1 MERVYDRSVEVWDLL
16 RQCLAEGLEL
26 GVVNDPFKKPDAPVR
41 RGTPNGVLWRYFWGA
56 HQRFFKDLCVASKVP
71 AALQVAR
78 QSLKDNKCVVIG
90 LQSTGEARTKD
101 AIEEHGEVFDDFV
114 SAPRATLERLIKKV
128 FASPGDDEA
137 DARQRELK
145 ACASRDDAPLGRTH
159 GRSTRT
165 RKGPAKGTYAQSDT
179 DFSDSDADSDDD
191 EKAAAKLGVTLGK
204 TLVRHKTASGEMRE
218 GVVVRRAFPFFVV
231 QFGSEEAKFTAAQL
245 HGILVFDV
253 DDDSASIECK
263 PRKRPAPS
271 SDEESS
277 DDDFV
282 ESDSDNDSE
291 APQKSSKTKKT
302 KYISIDSSGDE
313 DEDAMQDDEDDGTRA
328 ASPSRRPT
336 PSPRRSC
343 PRAGFDEVR
352 ELRRRFLVAASKLG
366 LPGNPLDTLIAELG
380 GSDCVAEMTGRKG
393 RMVRDA
399 TSGKVVYEARN
410 SNGVSL
416 EMQNMHEK
424 QAFNGGE
431 KHVAIISEAASAGI
445 SLQADRR
452 VANQRRRVHITLELP
467 WSADKAIQ
475 QLGRTHRSN
484 QSSAPEYKFLISSVG
499 GEKRFASAVAR
510 RLESLGALTQG
521 DRRAT
526 VGAKGLGLT
535 AFNFDTKFLRCPLP
549 SHSTPSTPSA
559 WPSESLP
566 VAEVSAR
573 DDPARRWGKN
583 ALATLGNIIQ
593 RVTSA
598 PFTLP
603 PLEPADRERFMELQN
618 QSAAVFGGAVD
629 ATKVEFSFCDTAED
643 AEDVAN
649 DDQLKPASQ
658 EESADEDVEMGST
671 TLQTFA
677 HARCQ
682 CPLHPFASTDHSE
695 ACDKCHCYVCD
706 VLVSQCPK
714 WAEHCHATDTGK
726 DAQKW
731 KCLPVS
737 ES

>member
-1 MERVYDRSVEVWDLL
+1 
-16 RQCLAEGLEL
+16 
-26 GVVNDPFKKPDAPVR
+26 
-41 RGTPNGVLWRYFWGA
+41 
-56 HQRFFKDLCVASKVP
+56 
-71 AALQVAR
+71 
-78 QSLKDNKCVVIG
+78 
-90 LQSTGEARTKD
+90 
-101 AIEEHGEVFDDFV
+101 
-114 SAPRATLERLIKKV
+114 
-128 FASPGDDEA
+128 
-137 DARQRELK
+137 
-145 ACASRDDAPLGRTH
+145 
-159 GRSTRT
+159 
-165 RKGPAKGTYAQSDT
+165 
-179 DFSDSDADSDDD
+179 
-191 EKAAAKLGVTLGK
+191 
-204 TLVRHKTASGEMRE
+204 
-218 GVVVRRAFPFFVV
+218 
-231 QFGSEEAKFTAAQL
+231 
-245 HGILVFDV
+245 
-253 DDDSASIECK
+253 
-263 PRKRPAPS
+263 
-271 SDEESS
+271 
-277 DDDFV
+277 
-282 ESDSDNDSE
+282 
-291 APQKSSKTKKT
+291 
-302 KYISIDSSGDE
+302 
-313 DEDAMQDDEDDGTRA
+313 
-328 ASPSRRPT
+328 
-336 PSPRRSC
+336 
-343 PRAGFDEVR
+343 
-352 ELRRRFLVAASKLG
+352 
-366 LPGNPLDTLIAELG
+366 
-380 GSDCVAEMTGRKG
+380 
-393 RMVRDA
+393 MVRDA

-535 AFNFDTKFLRCPLP
+535 AFNFDTK
-549 SHSTPSTPSA
+549 
-559 WPSESLP
+559 
-566 VAEVSAR
+566 
-573 DDPARRWGKN
+573 WGKN

-593 RVTSA
+593 KVTSA

-618 QSAAVFGGAVD
+618 QSTAVFGGAVD

-643 AEDVAN
+643 AEDLTN
-649 DDQLKPASQ
+649 DDELKPASQ
-658 EESADEDVEMGST
+658 EESADDDVEMGST

-706 VLVSQCPK
+706 VPVSQCPK

>member
-1 MERVYDRSVEVWDLL
+1 MRRPFLAVGSRRWRLRETTPPRRCRCGRADARLVDAETPHTTPSTRTPSTRHSRANTQARDLPKQGVVFATYASLLGKKGGKTAKPQTRLDQLLEWASPGFEGGLLFDESHKAKNLFGGNGGKPTKTGQAVLKLQTALPRARVVYCSATGASEPKHLGYMDRLGLWGGSDTPFGDFDDFRRAVESRGVGMMELVAMHLKQRGALVSRALSFKSCTFELVNDVMTPSLCGVLVYCLRGDGVVAGPGRVDAGRVQRPPRASTPSNARRHMERVYDRSVEVWDLL

-90 LQSTGEARTKD
+90 LQSTGEASTKD

-179 DFSDSDADSDDD
+179 DFSDSDSDSDDD

-328 ASPSRRPT
+328 ASL
-336 PSPRRSC
+336 
-343 PRAGFDEVR
+343 R
-352 ELRRRFLVAASKLG
+352 E
-366 LPGNPLDTLIAELG
+366 
-380 GSDCVAEMTGRKG
+380 
-393 RMVRDA
+393 
-399 TSGKVVYEARN
+399 
-410 SNGVSL
+410 
-416 EMQNMHEK
+416 
-424 QAFNGGE
+424 
-431 KHVAIISEAASAGI
+431 
-445 SLQADRR
+445 
-452 VANQRRRVHITLELP
+452 
-467 WSADKAIQ
+467 
-475 QLGRTHRSN
+475 
-484 QSSAPEYKFLISSVG
+484 
-499 GEKRFASAVAR
+499 
-510 RLESLGALTQG
+510 
-521 DRRAT
+521 
-526 VGAKGLGLT
+526 
-535 AFNFDTKFLRCPLP
+535 
-549 SHSTPSTPSA
+549 
-559 WPSESLP
+559 
-566 VAEVSAR
+566 
-573 DDPARRWGKN
+573 
-583 ALATLGNIIQ
+583 
-593 RVTSA
+593 
-598 PFTLP
+598 
-603 PLEPADRERFMELQN
+603 
-618 QSAAVFGGAVD
+618 
-629 ATKVEFSFCDTAED
+629 
-643 AEDVAN
+643 
-649 DDQLKPASQ
+649 
-658 EESADEDVEMGST
+658 
-671 TLQTFA
+671 
-677 HARCQ
+677 
-682 CPLHPFASTDHSE
+682 
-695 ACDKCHCYVCD
+695 
-706 VLVSQCPK
+706 
-714 WAEHCHATDTGK
+714 
-726 DAQKW
+726 
-731 KCLPVS
+731 
-737 ES
+737 